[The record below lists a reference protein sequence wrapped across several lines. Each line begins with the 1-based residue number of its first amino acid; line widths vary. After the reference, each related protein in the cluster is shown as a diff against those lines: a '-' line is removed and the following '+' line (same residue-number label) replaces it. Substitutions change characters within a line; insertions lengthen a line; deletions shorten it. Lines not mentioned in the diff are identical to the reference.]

1 MNNIVKSSNMDK
13 PQHTIILKAKE
24 LFQHYGYGK
33 TTLTDIAK
41 SVGKVKSALYYYF
54 SGKEEIFAQIVQ
66 TEAEEFWKQLH
77 AKVEKEDTVVE
88 KLNCYIETRVQL
100 MQKIAQR
107 YSFLKNEFFELMP
120 IVEANRKATDGVE
133 KKYISN
139 LLSSYPKYKDTAP
152 NIIQFKAEMLVNT
165 IKGLEIQMYVTDEVL
180 IDKKSL
186 PIFSDVLLNGIL

>member
-1 MNNIVKSSNMDK
+1 MTKS
-13 PQHTIILKAKE
+13 QYTIILKAKE

-66 TEAEEFWKQLH
+66 SEAEGFWKQLH
-77 AKVEKEDTVVE
+77 SKVESKESVVE
-88 KLNCYIETRVQL
+88 KLNTYIETRVQL

-120 IVEANRKATDGVE
+120 IVEANRKATDAIE
-133 KKYISN
+133 KKYIST
-139 LLSSYPKYKDTAP
+139 LLSSYHKYKDTAP

-186 PIFSDVLLNGIL
+186 PIFCDVLLNGIL